1 VITQQNFNRV
11 AQFSHFGCAG
21 FLVLAAAL
29 WHRQLLMAALIVAVS
44 ALKEGWWDQRFEA
57 WDVRGN
63 SWLDFGVACAGVA
76 FALLLLWV
84 APR

>member
-1 VITQQNFNRV
+1 MITESDFNRV
-11 AQFSHFGCAG
+11 AQLSHFAWGVWP
-21 FLVLAAAL
+21 VLAAAL
-29 WHRQLLMAALIVAVS
+29 WHRQVLMAALIVAVS

-76 FALLLLWV
+76 FALLLLWI